1 MRSRELSTSLGGSRN
16 CSSVQE
22 ARRAGNDVVFDLA
35 MAYAQPKL
43 HGAGD
48 CPERKGDSQAEM
60 NTIYRPKTSGHARQ
74 RYSVRSNDGYSIM
87 LRISDAAT
95 IGLIN

>member
-1 MRSRELSTSLGGSRN
+1 MRSRDLSTSLGGSRN

-48 CPERKGDSQAEM
+48 CPEREDDSEAEM
-60 NTIYRPKTSGHARQ
+60 TTIYKPKTSGHAR
-74 RYSVRSNDGYSIM
+74 
-87 LRISDAAT
+87 
-95 IGLIN
+95 